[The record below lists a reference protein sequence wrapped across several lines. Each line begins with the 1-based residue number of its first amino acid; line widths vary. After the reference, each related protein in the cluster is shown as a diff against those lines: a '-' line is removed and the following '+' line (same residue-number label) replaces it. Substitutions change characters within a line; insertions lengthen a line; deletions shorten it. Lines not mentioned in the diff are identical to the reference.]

1 MNREQ
6 KAIIDEASSDQHT
19 ISSGVPQ
26 GTILGPFFFVIFI
39 IDLPDAVS
47 SWNMVAL
54 YADDCQTS
62 RVIQRQYNHE
72 SFQED
77 LDDLAS
83 FISLATV

>member
-1 MNREQ
+1 M
-6 KAIIDEASSDQHT
+6 
-19 ISSGVPQ
+19 
-26 GTILGPFFFVIFI
+26 IFI

-62 RVIQRQYNHE
+62 RVIQRRYNYE

-77 LDDLAS
+77 LNDLAS

>member
-6 KAIIDEASSDQHT
+6 KAIIDDASPDRHT

-26 GTILGPFFFVIFI
+26 GSILGPFFFVIFI

-62 RVIQRQYNHE
+62 GLSNVDTIMNH
-72 SFQED
+72 FRK
-77 LDDLAS
+77 
-83 FISLATV
+83 ISMI